1 MIKEA
6 QNQFD
11 LIEWLSDPDLIWS
24 FCLSVSLDC
33 SILSSHI
40 HPFNETST
48 LAPQAM
54 AHSAIPSWSVD
65 TQTESNFP
73 NSSIVWRD
81 QLIRGLDPRGTRFF
95 KGIPLLPPLARTRP
109 SSKIQYN
116 YSLVRLI
123 LVFTNGCKMWEGY
136 KLRLYFPLS
145 VTHRQTN

>member
-1 MIKEA
+1 MFWGGLPHRNMKSKKIWTL
-6 QNQFD
+6 QS
-11 LIEWLSDPDLIWS
+11 WLTL
-24 FCLSVSLDC
+24 
-33 SILSSHI
+33 
-40 HPFNETST
+40 T

-123 LVFTNGCKMWEGY
+123 LVFTNGCKM
-136 KLRLYFPLS
+136 
-145 VTHRQTN
+145 

>member
-1 MIKEA
+1 MFFGAACRIGIGKVKKKL
-6 QNQFD
+6 D
-11 LIEWLSDPDLIWS
+11 LTKFAYTL
-24 FCLSVSLDC
+24 
-33 SILSSHI
+33 
-40 HPFNETST
+40 T

-123 LVFTNGCKMWEGY
+123 LVFTNGCKM
-136 KLRLYFPLS
+136 
-145 VTHRQTN
+145 